1 MISGSPA
8 LRYPPSFHNSESL
21 KNIILPATIPGAA
34 GPGTEFVM
42 HLIKALTRVT
52 TSQEWSF
59 KKQWRSPV
67 YYVGDIYQDDIQNRE
82 REKWKV

>member
-1 MISGSPA
+1 
-8 LRYPPSFHNSESL
+8 
-21 KNIILPATIPGAA
+21 
-34 GPGTEFVM
+34 M